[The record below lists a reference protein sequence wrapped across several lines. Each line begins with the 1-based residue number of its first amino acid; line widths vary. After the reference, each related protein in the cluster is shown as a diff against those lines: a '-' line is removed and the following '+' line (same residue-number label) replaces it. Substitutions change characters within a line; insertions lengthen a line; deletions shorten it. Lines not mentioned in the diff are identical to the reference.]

1 MKKIIFA
8 LAIATLG
15 LSACDQKGTS
25 SVSTS
30 NSSAA
35 SAVTEAAADANAVQN
50 LSSRDGKISL
60 SIPGGQFADASSKA
74 EYQPA
79 GADAKDLILLQHD
92 DAADITLYAVDLGKP
107 KSTPDA
113 YFNNLKAAIEADKTL
128 ADVKVSAAS
137 NGRLNY
143 RFSQKEN
150 DNTLTE
156 SCTAIADAN
165 HIYNVCTNSYTAAPE
180 RLDAT
185 LSNIKLA
192 AK

>member
-15 LSACDQKGTS
+15 LSACDNKGTS

-35 SAVTEAAADANAVQN
+35 SAVTAAAADANAAQN

-79 GADAKDLILLQHD
+79 GTDAKDLILLQRD

-113 YFNNLKAAIEADKTL
+113 YFNKLKAAIEADKTL
-128 ADVKVSAAS
+128 ADVQVSAAD
-137 NGRLNY
+137 NGSLNY

-156 SCTAIADAN
+156 SCAALADAN
-165 HIYNVCTNSYTAAPE
+165 RIYNICANSYTAAPE
-180 RLDAT
+180 RLDAM